1 MSILKKRQLKIDSK
15 LNKEILEPKEKEKK
29 LETKIE
35 NFEVELFA
43 RDLKN
48 EEVKKTEK
56 PKFLSVSILGIPN
69 SGKST
74 LMNYLVNSKIS
85 AVSPK
90 QQTTRENTIGILTT
104 ENVQIEFIDT
114 PGIFNPIDKQL

>member
-15 LNKEILEPKEKEKK
+15 LNKIEPKEEKEKN
-29 LETKIE
+29 LETKIQ
-35 NFEVELFA
+35 NFEIELFA
-43 RDLKN
+43 KN
-48 EEVKKTEK
+48 SKKEKKIEK

-85 AVSPK
+85 AVSTK
-90 QQTTRENTIGILTT
+90 QQTTRENTVGILTT
-104 ENVQIEFIDT
+104 ENIQIEFIDT
-114 PGIFNPIDKQL
+114 PGIFNPNDKQL